1 MTDIRD
7 IYSTRQTTKDIEGN
21 NVITVR
27 DSLLAECLLSII
39 MGITLLSCLVVL
51 RSYIDIIDVSMYMQ
65 FVPLLMTVVH
75 VLIRR
80 TTIKSQFLIFILHV
94 ISDVLFF
101 FAVTSI
107 PVLQFGNSIA
117 NKVYLGAILIAFTLF
132 SLFYR
137 LKPAFTASDH
147 EFIVFFQVAVEEEHV
162 RAVGNGHRNALLTRN
177 ALGKAYHGGSIGDD
191 QTVESKFAAKQFVM
205 KIIVQ

>member
-39 MGITLLSCLVVL
+39 MGFTLLSCLVVL

-80 TTIKSQFLIFILHV
+80 TTIKSQFLIFILHDLSLV
-94 ISDVLFF
+94 DALHFTILGNQIF
-101 FAVTSI
+101 
-107 PVLQFGNSIA
+107 PFGNVA
-117 NKVYLGAILIAFTLF
+117 FLKLRFKPLVDLIFRLCRLYNGKPVTAWAFGVLR
-132 SLFYR
+132 S
-137 LKPAFTASDH
+137 
-147 EFIVFFQVAVEEEHV
+147 
-162 RAVGNGHRNALLTRN
+162 
-177 ALGKAYHGGSIGDD
+177 
-191 QTVESKFAAKQFVM
+191 
-205 KIIVQ
+205 